1 MRQGLV
7 TPELVATYRP
17 PERQYFSVT
26 STRSNKLQNRLRAY
40 NCHHIAH
47 FSLGG
52 QAENLSNLTTTKTI
66 KCGREAGRKE
76 SRVADGSERGY
87 EEISVEA
94 RR

>member
-1 MRQGLV
+1 MRG
-7 TPELVATYRP
+7 
-17 PERQYFSVT
+17 
-26 STRSNKLQNRLRAY
+26 Y

-47 FSLGG
+47 FGLRG
-52 QAENLSNLTTTKTI
+52 QAEHLSNLTTTKTKTI